1 MLHADTIAAIAT
13 PPGRGGVGIIK
24 VSGPLAIPIAE
35 KIFRRNS
42 AGNGSSAGPPD
53 RLTSYRL
60 YYGRIVAPEQ
70 SATLDEV
77 LLAVMKAPHSYT
89 REDVVEIQG
98 HAGPAALKSILT
110 LVLQHGARLAEPGEF
125 TRRAFLNGRIDLTQ
139 AEAVADI
146 INARTDAALL
156 VAANQVSG
164 RLAKVIARIKAT
176 LVQALAEIE
185 AEIDFP
191 EDVEGTFDRQGTS
204 ELLASQA
211 VAPIERLIEQYSR
224 EHMIRDGL
232 RIIIIGRPNVG
243 KSSLL
248 NCLVNKD
255 RAIVAATPGTT
266 RDLIEEELQ
275 IEGIAVTAIDTAGLH
290 ATKDPIEKIGI
301 ARAEQRLDNADL
313 VLFVLDTSE
322 PLTDEDIRIQ
332 DRIAER
338 NGIVVLNKIDLLP
351 DRLPD
356 KGFLPASWQNM
367 PFAAVSALTGQGMAS
382 LKAQIVH
389 AAIGDTNGRAEHAV
403 LPNLRHEMALRSCL
417 QALDAVFNGMEQDSP
432 AELIALDL
440 TESIR
445 WLDRITGTEP
455 SPDVLDQI
463 FSQFCIGK

>member
-1 MLHADTIAAIAT
+1 M
-13 PPGRGGVGIIK
+13 GIIK
-24 VSGPLAIPIAE
+24 LSGPLAIPIAE
-35 KIFRRNS
+35 RIFRRNGANNDS
-42 AGNGSSAGPPD
+42 GTGLPGK
-53 RLTSYRL
+53 LTSYRL
-60 YYGRIVAPEQ
+60 YYGRIVAPEH
-70 SATLDEV
+70 SVTLDEV
-77 LLAVMKAPHSYT
+77 LLAVMKAPRSYT

-110 LVLQHGARLAEPGEF
+110 LVLQHGARLADPGEF

-164 RLAKVIARIKAT
+164 KLAEVIAQIKDT

-191 EDVEGTFDRQGTS
+191 EDAEGAFNRQVAS
-204 ELLASQA
+204 ERIARQA
-211 VAPIERLIEQYSR
+211 VAPIERLIEQYAR
-224 EHMIRDGL
+224 EHLIRDGL

-275 IEGIAVTAIDTAGLH
+275 LDGIAVTAIDTAGLH

-301 ARAEQRLDNADL
+301 ARAEQRMDNADL
-313 VLFVLDTSE
+313 VLFVLDASE
-322 PLTDEDIRIQ
+322 PLTVEDDHIQ
-332 DRIAER
+332 ARIAEK

-351 DRLPD
+351 DQILD
-356 KGFLPASWQNM
+356 KDFLPAEWQKM
-367 PFAAVSALTGQGMAS
+367 PFAAVSALTGQGMSS
-382 LKAQIVH
+382 LKAQIVN
-389 AAIGDTNGRAEHAV
+389 AAIGDTNGRAEHSV

-417 QALDAVFNGMEQDSP
+417 QALDAVFEGMAQDSP

-440 TESIR
+440 KESIR
-445 WLDRITGTEP
+445 WLDRISGTDP

>member
-35 KIFRRNS
+35 KVFRRNS

-191 EDVEGTFDRQGTS
+191 EDAEGTFDRQGTS
-204 ELLASQA
+204 ELLAGQA

-322 PLTDEDIRIQ
+322 PLTDEDARIQ

-351 DRLPD
+351 DHLPD

>member
-1 MLHADTIAAIAT
+1 
-13 PPGRGGVGIIK
+13 
-24 VSGPLAIPIAE
+24 
-35 KIFRRNS
+35 
-42 AGNGSSAGPPD
+42 
-53 RLTSYRL
+53 
-60 YYGRIVAPEQ
+60 
-70 SATLDEV
+70 
-77 LLAVMKAPHSYT
+77 
-89 REDVVEIQG
+89 VEIQG

-110 LVLQHGARLAEPGEF
+110 LVLQHGARLADPGEF

-164 RLAKVIARIKAT
+164 RLAEVIAGIKAT
-176 LVQALAEIE
+176 LVRTLAEIE

-191 EDVEGTFDRQGTS
+191 EDAGGTFDRQGTS
-204 ELLASQA
+204 ERLTNR
-211 VAPIERLIEQYSR
+211 VVVPIEQLIEQYTR
-224 EHMIRDGL
+224 EHLIRDGL
-232 RIIIIGRPNVG
+232 RIIIVGRPNVG

-248 NCLVNKD
+248 NRLVNKD

-290 ATKDPIEKIGI
+290 ATEDPIEKIGI
-301 ARAEQRLDNADL
+301 ARAEQRMDNADL
-313 VLFVLDTSE
+313 VLFVLDAGE
-322 PLTDEDIRIQ
+322 PLTAEDARIR
-332 DRIAER
+332 DRIAEK

-351 DRLPD
+351 EQLPD
-356 KGFLPASWQNM
+356 KNFLPDSWQKM
-367 PFAAVSALTGQGMAS
+367 TFAAVSALTGQGVAS
-382 LKAQIVH
+382 LKAQIVI
-389 AAIGDTNGRAEHAV
+389 AAVGDTNGRAEHAV

-440 TESIR
+440 AESIR
-445 WLDRITGTEP
+445 RLDRITGTEP
-455 SPDVLDQI
+455 SPDVLDHI